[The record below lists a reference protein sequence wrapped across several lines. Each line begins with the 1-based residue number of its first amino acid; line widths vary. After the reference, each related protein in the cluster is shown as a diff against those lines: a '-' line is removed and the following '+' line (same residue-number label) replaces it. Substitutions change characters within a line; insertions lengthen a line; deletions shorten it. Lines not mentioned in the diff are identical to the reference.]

1 MEDKSIIGL
10 FFERSETAIEETA
23 SKYGAYCQTI
33 AFNILADR
41 QDAEECVSDSY
52 LKLWNAI
59 PPQKPACLKSFLGK
73 ITRNLAL
80 DRWDRQKAQK
90 RGGGELPLALD
101 ELSECLA
108 GGSGPEASLDRAAL
122 SRAINEFLG
131 ELTPGARQIFV
142 RRYWYLEAVR
152 DIAEKT
158 GGSEGSVKTSLS
170 RSRSALKDKLEK
182 EGFSI

>member
-1 MEDKSIIGL
+1 MEDKTIIEL
-10 FFERSETAIEETA
+10 FFERSETAIEQAA
-23 SKYGAYCQTI
+23 SKYGAYCHTI
-33 AFNILADR
+33 AYNILADQ

-52 LKLWNAI
+52 LKLWNVI
-59 PPQKPACLKSFLGK
+59 PPQRPTCLRSFLGK

-80 DRWDRQKAQK
+80 DRWDKGRAQK

-101 ELSECLA
+101 ELAECVS
-108 GGSGPEASLDRAAL
+108 GGASPEVSLDRIAL
-122 SRAINEFLG
+122 TRAINEFLG
-131 ELTPGARQIFV
+131 ELAPNARQIFV

-170 RSRSALKDKLEK
+170 RSRAMLKEKLEK